1 MHICIDK
8 VMLESIRILS
18 IVAMFAG
25 VFGIA
30 FKLTRYVYLCVKP
43 NQRVV
48 IEANRYEGN
57 EVRQFQPLETRHP
70 LKTLETVE
78 PTPPL
83 EQVDIVEEVESPIS
97 NRPNSPNISGR
108 HIGKPIRIVTKVF
121 AYHNHT

>member
-57 EVRQFQPLETRHP
+57 EVRRCQPLEP
-70 LKTLETVE
+70 LEPVE

-97 NRPNSPNISGR
+97 NQPNSPNISGR
-108 HIGKPIRIVTKVF
+108 HIGKPIRVVTKVF
-121 AYHNHT
+121 AYHKHT